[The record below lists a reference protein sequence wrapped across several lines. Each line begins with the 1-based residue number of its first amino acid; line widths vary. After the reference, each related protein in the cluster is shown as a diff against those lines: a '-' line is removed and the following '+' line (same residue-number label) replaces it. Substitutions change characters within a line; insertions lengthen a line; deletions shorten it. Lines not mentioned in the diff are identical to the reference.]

1 MTLIT
6 KFKTGKVKTLKDV
19 DDVDHDHKYIYVYMC
34 DGSIKRCPT
43 RAVTY
48 YIMRY
53 DMFGDTLVYPNNE

>member
-34 DGSIKRCPT
+34 NGKIMRCHT
-43 RAVTY
+43 SAVT
-48 YIMRY
+48 
-53 DMFGDTLVYPNNE
+53 

>member
-6 KFKTGKVKTLKDV
+6 KFKTGKTVTLKDV
-19 DDVDHDHKYIYVYMC
+19 DDVDHDRNYIYVYMC
-34 DGSIKRCPT
+34 NGSIVRCHT

-53 DMFGDTLVYPNNE
+53 DMFGDTLVYPNK